1 MTRSLFNRREF
12 FRSTVVAAAGAA
24 IPCWFSAN
32 SARAEPSEAKIKV
45 FMHWDM
51 EGTSGL
57 FSRQQAWYKEKGVKP
72 EVAEEGIK
80 LLIAD
85 VNSAAEA
92 ALKAGVDQLIVC
104 DTHGGGGN
112 FRPAGHA
119 RRPPHHLSLQEPR
132 LRGQVAS
139 LDART

>member
-1 MTRSLFNRREF
+1 MPRSLFNRREF

-32 SARAEPSEAKIKV
+32 SARAEQSKAKIKI

-57 FSRQQAWYKEKGVKP
+57 FHREQAWYKEQGR
-72 EVAEEGIK
+72 EAGGRRGGDQAADRRRQQRGRGCAEGR
-80 LLIAD
+80 
-85 VNSAAEA
+85 
-92 ALKAGVDQLIVC
+92 GDQLIVC

-132 LRGQVAS
+132 LRRQVAS